1 MTPLRRRGASVAVRR
16 VPIVVA
22 LVAIVVAAAVLDR
35 GAPERGRAS
44 PARPVAALG
53 PTVPDADAVSVTWYC
68 AEGTAAPEGRA
79 DETIIV
85 ANLGADDAE
94 AEVTVLAGDDEQ
106 PPRRR
111 LEVPAH
117 AQAELRVAD
126 VVDAPERLEVTGA
139 VVGPGVMV
147 EVFGGRAVVEHS
159 ITRDDDLAVGPCAR
173 QPSREWFFGG
183 GTTVR
188 GAEQVLALFNPFATD
203 AIVDVTFLTEAGV
216 QSPEGVQALVV
227 PQRSRV
233 AVLVH
238 DQVRRQEQV
247 ATAVRAR
254 TGRVVAEQSL
264 AFDGSEGTRGLALL
278 LGTTAPSRAW
288 SLPFGSVVEGR
299 THTATVANFDERST
313 EVEVGTL
320 LDGNDTLTPETVPV
334 PGRSVVTVDVGA
346 LVPNDTEF
354 AVEVRAIGAEPVVV
368 EELTT
373 SLAASEG
380 GAALESG
387 VRAPARRWVFAGL
400 DDADAD
406 ALVSVL
412 NPGRR
417 RVGVEL
423 LTVDDLDAPDSSAA
437 DRSLDPG
444 ERTTFTLS
452 ELGIDPDDVLLV
464 DATGNVV
471 AERVLSTSTGRSVDT
486 GIPDRS

>member
-1 MTPLRRRGASVAVRR
+1 MRRSRRRGTSAVRR
-16 VPIVVA
+16 LPIVVA
-22 LVAIVVAAAVLDR
+22 VIALIAAAVILDR
-35 GAPERGRAS
+35 SPPELAS
-44 PARPVAALG
+44 VSAARPVAALG
-53 PTVPDADAVSVTWYC
+53 PAVPDAGAVSVTWYC
-68 AEGTAAPEGRA
+68 AEGTAVPEGRA
-79 DETIIV
+79 DETILV
-85 ANLGADDAE
+85 ANLGADEAE
-94 AEVTVLAGDDEQ
+94 AEVTVLVGRDEQ
-106 PPRRR
+106 PARRR

-117 AQAELRVAD
+117 GQAELRVAD
-126 VVDAPERLEVTGA
+126 VVDAPEQLEVTGD

-159 ITRDDDLAVGPCAR
+159 IARDDDLAVGPCAR
-173 QPSREWFFGG
+173 QTSREWFFGG

-188 GAEQVLALFNPFATD
+188 GAEQVLALFNPFGTD

-233 AVLVH
+233 AVPVH

-264 AFDGSEGTRGLALL
+264 AFDGSEGTRGLALS

-288 SLPFGSVVEGR
+288 SLPFGSIIEGR
-299 THTATVANFDERST
+299 THTATVANFDARGT

-354 AVEVRAIGAEPVVV
+354 AVEVRTIGPEPVVV

-373 SLAASEG
+373 SLAVSEG

-387 VRAPARRWVFAGL
+387 VRAPAPRWVFAGL

-406 ALVSVL
+406 ALISVL

-417 RVGVEL
+417 RVGVKL
-423 LTVDDLDAPDSSAA
+423 LGIDDVDAPNSSAP

-452 ELGIDPDDVLLV
+452 ELGIDPDDVLVV
-464 DATGNVV
+464 DAGGDVV
-471 AERVLSTSTGRSVDT
+471 AERVLLTSTGRSVDT